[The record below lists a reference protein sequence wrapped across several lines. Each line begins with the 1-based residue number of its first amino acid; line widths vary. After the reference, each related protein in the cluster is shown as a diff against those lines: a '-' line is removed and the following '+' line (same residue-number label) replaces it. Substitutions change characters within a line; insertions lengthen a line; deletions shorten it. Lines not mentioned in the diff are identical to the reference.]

1 MPGQFDTTI
10 WPPTPIPASTKKL
23 IARLFDLCD
32 TNDSTNGV
40 NLAEEVFTADG
51 QFLTANGGFEGKD
64 EISKSRSAAWDV
76 VTYRRH
82 IVDRVYPGDKE
93 GNDLILTGKL
103 ETRTK
108 DSGQGTTVVEF
119 AARGIVRG
127 QKLKLWHAYVGNS
140 TKA

>member
-10 WPPTPIPASTKKL
+10 WPPTPIPESTKKL

-64 EISKSRSAAWDV
+64 GKSVCLVWHWFCPARSQRVFRGPLKRLPPFSEIVSS
-76 VTYRRH
+76 
-82 IVDRVYPGDKE
+82 
-93 GNDLILTGKL
+93 
-103 ETRTK
+103 
-108 DSGQGTTVVEF
+108 
-119 AARGIVRG
+119 
-127 QKLKLWHAYVGNS
+127 
-140 TKA
+140 